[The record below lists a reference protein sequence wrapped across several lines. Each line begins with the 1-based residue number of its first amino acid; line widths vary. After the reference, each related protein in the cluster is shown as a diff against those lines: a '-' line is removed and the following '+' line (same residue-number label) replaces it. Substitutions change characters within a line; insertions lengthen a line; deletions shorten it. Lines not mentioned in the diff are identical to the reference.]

1 LSTDTG
7 IFGARSRESSLTPRD
22 AGTASSFHTE
32 TTDEKRRENLYKLEQ
47 DALFAPTSA
56 STGSAR
62 SGGLAGP
69 AIGKSDPLASLLSQ
83 ARPLLSSA
91 SLSSAQSKEDDP
103 NMQDRKVD
111 FIEQSRSHS
120 DATYLAATRTMPL
133 AQYEIKAGWDIP
145 ATLEQVVNTDLPG
158 EIRALVRENVYDTK
172 TGRSLL
178 IPQGSRVLGKYD
190 SHVAYGQSRVQVIW
204 TRLIYPDGSSI
215 DLGAMLGQDAAGGA
229 GFHDKVNNHYV
240 RMFSMALLTSAF
252 SAGIQL
258 SQNTGSTSTTATP
271 TASQTAT
278 QALGQQMG
286 ELGIEIARKNM
297 NIQPTIT
304 VPIGYRFN
312 VRVSRDIVFEKPY
325 SERDK

>member
-1 LSTDTG
+1 
-7 IFGARSRESSLTPRD
+7 
-22 AGTASSFHTE
+22 
-32 TTDEKRRENLYKLEQ
+32 
-47 DALFAPTSA
+47 
-56 STGSAR
+56 
-62 SGGLAGP
+62 
-69 AIGKSDPLASLLSQ
+69 
-83 ARPLLSSA
+83 
-91 SLSSAQSKEDDP
+91 
-103 NMQDRKVD
+103 
-111 FIEQSRSHS
+111 
-120 DATYLAATRTMPL
+120 
-133 AQYEIKAGWDIP
+133 
-145 ATLEQVVNTDLPG
+145 
-158 EIRALVRENVYDTK
+158 
-172 TGRSLL
+172 
-178 IPQGSRVLGKYD
+178 LGKYD